1 MYEIDPFII
10 SPSLSLS
17 RHYCFFVTFQVM
29 AAEHGIDQTGSYVGD
44 SELQLQRINVYFNE
58 GQEGRQVW
66 SLIAI

>member
-1 MYEIDPFII
+1 
-10 SPSLSLS
+10 
-17 RHYCFFVTFQVM
+17 M